1 MAENRPVI
9 HPFMKISTI
18 IDLMKEQPIA
28 KSMFHQ
34 YNRLLY
40 LYLTMPVTTAT
51 AERSFSVLNHMKTC
65 FRSTMT
71 QTRLNS
77 ALITHIY
84 KERLDSV
91 DWKSIC
97 SIFVSRNEQR
107 KMLFSAF

>member
-1 MAENRPVI
+1 
-9 HPFMKISTI
+9 MKISTI
-18 IDLMKEQPIA
+18 IDLMNEQPIG

-34 YNRLLY
+34 YNQLLH

-51 AERSFSVLNHMKTC
+51 AERSFSVLNRMKTC

-77 ALITHIY
+77 AFIIHIY

-91 DWKSIC
+91 DLKSIC

-107 KMLFSAF
+107 KVFFGAF